1 LDKEKYANL
10 KAAIE
15 RIEPVAEKA
24 TKDCQTLAEKGMNS
38 YQFKHMADQ
47 LRDKANVGN
56 DIADVH
62 LNHAVT
68 TASLMFFIESLGM
81 GLTLHNYRLMKE
93 VDDRETQIAD
103 LNATI
108 SDLSNRLAKLET
120 PFIGEFEDVE

>member
-1 LDKEKYANL
+1 
-10 KAAIE
+10 
-15 RIEPVAEKA
+15 
-24 TKDCQTLAEKGMNS
+24 
-38 YQFKHMADQ
+38 
-47 LRDKANVGN
+47 
-56 DIADVH
+56 
-62 LNHAVT
+62 VT

-120 PFIGEFEDVE
+120 PFFGEFEDVE